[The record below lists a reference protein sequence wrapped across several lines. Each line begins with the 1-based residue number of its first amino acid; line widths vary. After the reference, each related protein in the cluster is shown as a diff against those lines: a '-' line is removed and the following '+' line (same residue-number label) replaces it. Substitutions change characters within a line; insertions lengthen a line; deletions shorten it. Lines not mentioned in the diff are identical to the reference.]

1 MKEQRVMLRLRDL
14 MLYLLCAATL
24 LALKAIFEGMTK

>member
-1 MKEQRVMLRLRDL
+1 MRLAKAL
-14 MLYLLCAATL
+14 IAYLLCAATL

>member
-1 MKEQRVMLRLRDL
+1 MKLAKALIT
-14 MLYLLCAATL
+14 YLASAATL